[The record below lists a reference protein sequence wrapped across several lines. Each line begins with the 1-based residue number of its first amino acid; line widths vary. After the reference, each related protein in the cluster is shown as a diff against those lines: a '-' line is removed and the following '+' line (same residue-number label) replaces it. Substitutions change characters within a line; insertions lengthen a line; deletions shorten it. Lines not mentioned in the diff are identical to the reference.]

1 MLFIWM
7 EKNHGGYLP
16 VLQTMTWRMGMQ
28 PKSSLDF
35 LTAVSVVQAERG
47 QEYDLDDDQKER
59 SFAATARAFNAI
71 TRKDLT
77 PAEVCLLLALL
88 KHVRQWTNPERLHQD
103 SLLDGLSYTSLMC
116 EELAKQFPEQ

>member
-1 MLFIWM
+1 MLSIWM
-7 EKNHGGYLP
+7 EENAGRFQP
-16 VLQTMTWRMGMQ
+16 VLQMTIWSQEMPLKNSQ
-28 PKSSLDF
+28 EF
-35 LTAVSVVQAERG
+35 LAAVSKVQAERG
-47 QEYDLDDDQKER
+47 KEYDLDDNQKER
-59 SFAATARAFNAI
+59 SFAATAKAFNAI

-88 KHVRQWTNPERLHQD
+88 KHVRQWTNPERLHED